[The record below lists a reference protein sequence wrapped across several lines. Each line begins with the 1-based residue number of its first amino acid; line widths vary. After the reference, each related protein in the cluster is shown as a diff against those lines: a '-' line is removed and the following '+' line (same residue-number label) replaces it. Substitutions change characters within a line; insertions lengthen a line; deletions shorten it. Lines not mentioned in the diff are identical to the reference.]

1 MPSDV
6 SDPSLMRSQVTA
18 AGIAINAKPRADE
31 QRLRAK
37 ASEDTLDRLLAL
49 TETLVAL
56 EPPSLPFC
64 PAQRSLRRP
73 EPSQPLSS
81 ADGAVS
87 PRSNAHTHEIK
98 PVNWKWRQRRCEM
111 TLRAMVRD
119 ILLYG
124 VWQIS

>member
-1 MPSDV
+1 
-6 SDPSLMRSQVTA
+6 MRSQVTA

-56 EPPSLPFC
+56 EPPSLPSC
-64 PAQRSLRRP
+64 PAQRSLRRS